1 MEINYKFIVIIEEV
15 TYNLKIY
22 TSVIT
27 DFVKKILLLIKAAQ
41 VIMMALY
48 VKNVHMDMLKIKI
61 KNV

>member
-27 DFVKKILLLIKAAQ
+27 DFVKKILLLIKAA
-41 VIMMALY
+41 
-48 VKNVHMDMLKIKI
+48 
-61 KNV
+61 